1 MAARK
6 PAETK
11 TEEKTQETL
20 EKTEDQVQEDDVQ
33 EAPAARAKGPDGQ
46 MVKVKNN
53 GRFFFRQ
60 PSTGIRI
67 DGGGGVEELKHDRW
81 LQLQL
86 NSGLMELV

>member
-6 PAETK
+6 PAEPK
-11 TEEKTQETL
+11 TEEKTQEAP
-20 EKTEDQVQEDDVQ
+20 EKPEDQVQE
-33 EAPAARAKGPDGQ
+33 ESAARAQGPDDQ

-67 DGGGGVEELKHDRW
+67 DGGGGVKELKRDRW

>member
-6 PAETK
+6 PAEP
-11 TEEKTQETL
+11 
-20 EKTEDQVQEDDVQ
+20 KTEDQTETAPENLEDQAQEK
-33 EAPAARAKGPDGQ
+33 PAARASGPDGQ

-67 DGGGGVEELKHDRW
+67 DGGGVEELKHDRW

-86 NSGLMELV
+86 NSGLMELA

>member
-1 MAARK
+1 
-6 PAETK
+6 
-11 TEEKTQETL
+11 
-20 EKTEDQVQEDDVQ
+20 
-33 EAPAARAKGPDGQ
+33 